1 MYPRPFTY
9 HRAASLKDAAA
20 TLAELGP
27 EAKLLAGG
35 QSLVP
40 LMKLRLSSPAAL
52 IDVGHIQG
60 LNYIRAENGAFRIG
74 ALARHTD
81 MAQSAAARHVPILHD
96 CAAGIADVQVRNWGT
111 VVGSIAEADPTGDW
125 APVLLVLD
133 TEVECLANHGR
144 RSLGLAGFIQDA
156 FTTALRPGEVMQELR
171 VKATERGS
179 GGCYLAFK
187 RCAPVYASAS
197 VAVQLALEGATC
209 RQARVALG
217 AVALTPVVAT
227 ESAKALEGSD
237 LNAKSIARA
246 AEAAAASCE
255 PPCDGRGSTEYK
267 RALIRKLFTQAVNV
281 AARRARGES
290 VEVSHHYA

>member
-9 HRAASLKDAAA
+9 HRATSLREAAG

-40 LMKLRLSSPAAL
+40 LMKLRLSSPTAL
-52 IDVGHIQG
+52 IDLGHIRG
-60 LNYIRAENGAFRIG
+60 LDFIKDESGAIRIG
-74 ALARHTD
+74 ALARHSD
-81 MAQSAAARHVPILHD
+81 VERSPIARRIPILRD
-96 CAAGIADVQVRNWGT
+96 CASGIADVQVRNWGT

-133 TEVECLANHGR
+133 TDVECLSSNGR
-144 RSLGLAGFIQDA
+144 RSVALPSFIKDA
-156 FTTALRPGEVMQELR
+156 FTTALTAGEVIEQLR
-171 VKATERGS
+171 IKAPESKS

-197 VAVQLALEGATC
+197 VAVQLAMDGRVC
-209 RQARVALG
+209 RQAKVALG
-217 AVALTPVVAT
+217 AVALTPVPAD
-227 ESAKALEGSD
+227 EAARALQGSD
-237 LNAKSIARA
+237 LNAKAVAAA
-246 AEAAAASCE
+246 AEAASAACE
-255 PPCDGRGSTEYK
+255 PPSDGRGSSEYK
-267 RALIRKLFTQAVNV
+267 RALIRKLFIEAVSA
-281 AARRARGES
+281 AARRAWGED